1 MVLLVK
7 FNPQQVYDHLS
18 LGNSLIRSEILER
31 NCIVA
36 ETGAAAQSK
45 GSGNQGSYGMIPL
58 KDLNWA
64 ADQKPSVFRLFA
76 DCWSADPYGSRWMQ
90 LNTKLKRA
98 AFMQAKKELAQ
109 QGLFVFKP
117 EPSIQDGRSTVC
129 WMVKNLRGSRTSRSK
144 PISTSTDAK
153 SKTTDAKSTVTDAKS
168 TVTDTKSTDVD
179 CKLVGS
185 SSEQGFCKASQNASI
200 SSHNLLNT
208 LSVSEREN
216 FERYVRG
223 NWHQEIR
230 SMEAFLSEPAYLQE
244 WLTKFYASPAGRA
257 AKQFAIAAK
266 YDWENDPR
274 LMDWL
279 IASNEGGY
287 DWVQENEAEREE
299 RNAFYS
305 WATKTNAYQGRIE

>member
-1 MVLLVK
+1 MVA
-7 FNPQQVYDHLS
+7 HLFAGE
-18 LGNSLIRSEILER
+18 LAKRSEILER
-31 NCIVA
+31 KCIVA
-36 ETGAAAQSK
+36 QTGAAAQSK
-45 GSGNQGSYGMIPL
+45 GSGNQGKYGMIPV
-58 KDLNWA
+58 KDLDWV

-76 DCWSADPYGSRWMQ
+76 DCWSADPYGSRWVQ
-90 LNTKLKRA
+90 LTTKLKRA

-129 WMVKNLRGSRTSRSK
+129 WMVKNLHGSRTSLVE
-144 PISTSTDAK
+144 PNATDTDLK
-153 SKTTDAKSTVTDAKS
+153 SIDADLKSTNMDLKS
-168 TVTDTKSTDVD
+168 TNMDSN
-179 CKLVGS
+179 LLQS
-185 SSEQGFCKASQNASI
+185 RSQPNSQNASI
-200 SSHNLLNT
+200 SSHDLLNT